1 MRNFRITVSYDGSRY
16 QGWQRIGNGQS
27 IQGKIEAVLSEMAPD
42 IRFRFHGAG
51 RTDAGVHARAQVAH
65 FKINTDRTPDDIR
78 AYLNRYLPEDIA
90 VTACEEADDR
100 FHARLNA
107 TGKRYVYRIWNS
119 DTPDVFERKY
129 LCRMEQKLDTVEMQR
144 AADLLIGT
152 HDFKAFCGSKKMKK
166 STVRTLHT
174 ARVERLGD
182 EVRLTFEGT
191 GFLQNMVRIL
201 AGTLVEVGQGKRN
214 AQEMAGDSGQFRPC
228 KRWCCRAAAR
238 PDFTTKYTMM
248 QPERKVKP
256 YEDRIFRLWQYGTGD
271 GKGTAADRVYRT
283 AEYLRL
289 CEGLGKAV
297 PQYPAERHGALP
309 FGRGND

>member
-27 IQGKIEAVLSEMAPD
+27 IQGKIEAVLSEMTGHKVE
-42 IRFRFHGAG
+42 IHGAG

-90 VTACEEADDR
+90 VTACETVDDR

-119 DTPDVFERKY
+119 DTPNVFERKY
-129 LCRMEQKLDTVEMQR
+129 LCRMEQKLDTVQMQR

-152 HDFKAFCGSKKMKK
+152 HDFKAFCGNKKMKK

-214 AQEMAGDSGQFRPC
+214 AQEMTAILDSLDRANAGI
-228 KRWCCRAAAR
+228 
-238 PDFTTKYTMM
+238 TM
-248 QPERKVKP
+248 PPHGLILDEV
-256 YEDRIFRLWQYGTGD
+256 YYDVTGKE
-271 GKGTAADRVYRT
+271 GKTV
-283 AEYLRL
+283 
-289 CEGLGKAV
+289 
-297 PQYPAERHGALP
+297 
-309 FGRGND
+309 